1 MLVARRVFHYRDDMD
16 LDALTLFHLVVTSGG
31 FGRAARASGRA
42 KATLSRRV
50 AELEASLGHR
60 LLERGGGSLRLT
72 DVGRALIADTQDA
85 LADLAAAETRLH
97 GREVGLRGKLRVS
110 VPLLFGADAMGE
122 LAARFLA
129 RQPEVRLEVVAQD
142 RHVDLDPGRLRS
154 SRSGPIP
161 GPTTNWSGAAS
172 SATSCCWLRRQ
183 RWSGLAPEPATTLS
197 R

>member
-1 MLVARRVFHYRDDMD
+1 MARRVFHYRDDMD

-31 FGRAARASGRA
+31 FSRAARASGRA

-50 AELEASLGHR
+50 AGLEASLGHR

-97 GREVGLRGKLRVS
+97 GRRVGLRGRLRIS

-129 RQPEVRLEVVAQD
+129 RQPEVRLEVVA
-142 RHVDLDPGRLRS
+142 
-154 SRSGPIP
+154 
-161 GPTTNWSGAAS
+161 
-172 SATSCCWLRRQ
+172 
-183 RWSGLAPEPATTLS
+183 
-197 R
+197 